1 MLQDLMHRSYNIDK
15 RLAPAFTY
23 TPVYKDP
30 KNSFKLQLSWGP
42 FNGAIPKLKRT
53 KKVSFQK
60 LFLMKYILSH
70 LKPCF
75 SQMSMRMMVGSQGSP
90 TVHSYPALLIQGIQN
105 TCQESIV
112 IKTWNLQRFPSGLC
126 QKLEKLNLEPC
137 CCQAAFWD
145 APYWAEFVVGG

>member
-42 FNGAIPKLKRT
+42 FNGAIPKLERT

-60 LFLMKYILSH
+60 LFFNEIHPVASQTLF
-70 LKPCF
+70 F
-75 SQMSMRMMVGSQGSP
+75 SNV
-90 TVHSYPALLIQGIQN
+90 Y
-105 TCQESIV
+105 E
-112 IKTWNLQRFPSGLC
+112 
-126 QKLEKLNLEPC
+126 
-137 CCQAAFWD
+137 D
-145 APYWAEFVVGG
+145 DGG